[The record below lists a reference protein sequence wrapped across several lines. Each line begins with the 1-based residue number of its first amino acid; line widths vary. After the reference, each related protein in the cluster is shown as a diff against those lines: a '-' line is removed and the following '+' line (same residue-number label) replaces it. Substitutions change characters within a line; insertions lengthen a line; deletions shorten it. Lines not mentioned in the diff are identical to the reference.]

1 MKCRQRRSKPRR
13 KYRKRTQRGSFP
25 NRFDFAYSG
34 RDTVNQVGKI
44 APGVIKNP
52 TKETNDVAQQ
62 RTNQIISQRGK
73 EVERV
78 LPKFLRGAIEDVYQ
92 TPFRLLGIF
101 GKQQLNKL
109 KTKILR

>member
-1 MKCRQRRSKPRR
+1 MKCRQRRSKPHR
-13 KYRKRTQRGSFP
+13 KYRKRTQRGCFP
-25 NRFDFAYSG
+25 NRFDFGYSG
-34 RDTVNQVGKI
+34 RDIVNQVGKI
-44 APGVIKNP
+44 APSVIKNP
-52 TKETNDVAQQ
+52 TKETNDVAQR

-78 LPKFLRGAIEDVYQ
+78 FPKFLRGAIEDE
-92 TPFRLLGIF
+92 TPFRLLGNF

>member
-1 MKCRQRRSKPRR
+1 MKCRQRRSKPRQ

-92 TPFRLLGIF
+92 TPSRLLGIF